1 MKKRSDTSLQEKR
14 SSLRRLLSLM
24 LPEKKRLILC
34 LICVIIA
41 NLAQLI
47 NPILCA
53 TVIDDFLREGLPQRG
68 LYSILGLGILYL
80 LLEILGS
87 AATVCQSQSMAHL
100 AQNVLHR
107 LRIRVFDKIMRL
119 KVKELD
125 ENGTG
130 RYITRATNDVETVN
144 EFYTDVFLNLFKD
157 IFLLLGLLIFL
168 LALDVRL
175 ALVSFTAVPLIFLLS
190 FSLKK
195 VIKKNFRNIKS
206 QIGQINGF
214 MAENVSGIRIVQ
226 AYGVQKEK
234 AAEFSHLN
242 RNIFKSNMIQ
252 VLLNSVLRPSMEMLT
267 HLVIALLIAYSY
279 NRVAGGALEVGLL
292 YAFTTYVKKFFAPI
306 NDIAEKYTTIQS
318 AFVSMDRIDEILES
332 EGEPSQALTQPKKME
347 GKIEFRHVW
356 FAYQEEQWIL
366 KDVSFVIAPGEK
378 IAFVG
383 STGAGKTTIINLICR
398 DYTVQKGQILLDDIP
413 IEDWELSHLRRNI
426 AKVRQDVFL
435 FTGTVRDNIDMQAG
449 LSDAVLEEKLIQA
462 KAISLCRKEG
472 LGTPITEQGLN
483 FSAGERQLLSFA
495 RAIATDPAVLILDE
509 ATAHIDSRT
518 EQMLNASLE
527 AVSQGRS
534 CIFIAHRLSTIRHCD
549 TIFVLSHGQI
559 AEQGDHEELLAQN
572 GLYAKLI
579 AAKKELTKILRRSH
593 LRKDLL

>member
-1 MKKRSDTSLQEKR
+1 MKKRTDASLSEKSKR

-34 LICVIIA
+34 LACVVIA
-41 NLAQLI
+41 NIAQLV

-53 TVIDDFLREGLPQRG
+53 TVIDDFLREGLPQSG
-68 LYSILGLGILYL
+68 LYSILGLGLLYL
-80 LLEILGS
+80 FLEILGS
-87 AATVCQSQSMAHL
+87 IATVCQSQSMAHL

-107 LRIRVFDKIMRL
+107 LRVRVFDKIMRL
-119 KVKELD
+119 KVQDLD

-190 FSLKK
+190 FSLKRI
-195 VIKKNFRNIKS
+195 IKKNFRNIKS
-206 QIGQINGF
+206 QIGHINGF
-214 MAENVSGIRIVQ
+214 MAENVTGMRIVQ
-226 AYGVQKEK
+226 AYGVEEEK
-234 AAEFSHLN
+234 ANEFSGLN
-242 RNIFKSNMIQ
+242 RKIFKSNMLQ
-252 VLLNSVLRPSMEMLT
+252 VVLNAFLRPSMEMLT
-267 HLVIALLIAYSY
+267 HFVIALLIAYSY
-279 NRVAGGALEVGLL
+279 NRIAGGALEVGLL

-318 AFVSMDRIDEILES
+318 AFVSMDRIDEILEQA
-332 EGEPSQALTQPKKME
+332 GEPSKPIQAKSPMK

-356 FAYQEEQWIL
+356 FAYKGEQWIL
-366 KDVSFVIAPGEK
+366 KDVSFVIHPGEK

-383 STGAGKTTIINLICR
+383 STGAGKTTIISLICR
-398 DYTVQKGQILLDDIP
+398 DYTIQKGEILLDDIP
-413 IEDWELSHLRRNI
+413 IENWELSDLRRNI

-435 FTGTVRDNIDMQAG
+435 FTGTVRENIDMHAG
-449 LSDAVLEEKLIQA
+449 LSDTVLEEKLRQA
-462 KAISLCRKEG
+462 KASALCRQEG
-472 LGTPITEQGLN
+472 LGTPVTEQGFN
-483 FSAGERQLLSFA
+483 FSSGERQLLSFA
-495 RAIATDPAVLILDE
+495 RAIASDPAVLILDE

-527 AVSQGRS
+527 AVSHGRS

-549 TIFVLSHGQI
+549 TIFVLSQGQI
-559 AEQGDHEELLAQN
+559 AEQGRHEDLLAQN

-579 AAKKELTKILRRSH
+579 TAKKELSQSTDTISFII
-593 LRKDLL
+593 

>member
-1 MKKRSDTSLQEKR
+1 MKKRSNPSLSGTSKR

-34 LICVIIA
+34 LACVVIA
-41 NLAQLI
+41 NIAQLV

-53 TVIDDFLREGLPQRG
+53 TVIDDFLREGLPQSG
-68 LYSILGLGILYL
+68 LYSILGLGLLYL
-80 LLEILGS
+80 FLEILGS
-87 AATVCQSQSMAHL
+87 IATVCQSQSMAHL

-107 LRIRVFDKIMRL
+107 LRVRVFDKIMRL
-119 KVKELD
+119 KVQDLD

-190 FSLKK
+190 FSLKRI
-195 VIKKNFRNIKS
+195 IKKNFRNIKS
-206 QIGQINGF
+206 QIGHINGF
-214 MAENVSGIRIVQ
+214 MAENVTGMRIVQ
-226 AYGVQKEK
+226 AYGAEEEK
-234 AAEFSHLN
+234 AQEFSTLN
-242 RNIFKSNMIQ
+242 RKIFKSNMLQ
-252 VLLNSVLRPSMEMLT
+252 VVLNAFLRPSMEMLT
-267 HLVIALLIAYSY
+267 HFVIALLIAYSY
-279 NRVAGGALEVGLL
+279 NRIAGGALEVGLL

-318 AFVSMDRIDEILES
+318 AFVSMDRIDEILEQ
-332 EGEPSQALTQPKKME
+332 EGEPSKPIQAKSPVE

-356 FAYQEEQWIL
+356 FAYKGEQWIL
-366 KDVSFVIAPGEK
+366 KDVSFLIHPGEK

-383 STGAGKTTIINLICR
+383 GTGAGKTTIISLICR
-398 DYTVQKGQILLDDIP
+398 DYKIQKGQILIDDIP
-413 IEDWELSHLRRNI
+413 IENWELSDLRRNI

-435 FTGTVRDNIDMQAG
+435 FTGTVRENIDMHAG
-449 LSDAVLEEKLIQA
+449 LSDTVLEEKLRQA
-462 KAISLCRKEG
+462 KASTLCRQEG
-472 LGTPITEQGLN
+472 LGTPVTEQGFN

-495 RAIATDPAVLILDE
+495 RAIASDPAVLILDE

-527 AVSQGRS
+527 AVSHGRS

-549 TIFVLSHGQI
+549 TIFVLSQGQI
-559 AEQGDHEELLAQN
+559 AEQGRHEALLAQN

-579 AAKKELTKILRRSH
+579 AAKKELSQSTDTISFII
-593 LRKDLL
+593 